1 LEKDERSERW
11 QVIEHPT
18 LPQRPLKSG
27 RLKMAGIALALAA
40 MMGAGAI
47 VAAETL
53 DPSISGG
60 HELAGIVDSQLMISI
75 PYISTRTEIA
85 RGKRRRILIAGI
97 VAISLLCGL
106 AVALV
111 YWLQVDVSWFDKSWL
126 NVLTRPSL

>member
-1 LEKDERSERW
+1 
-11 QVIEHPT
+11 
-18 LPQRPLKSG
+18 
-27 RLKMAGIALALAA
+27 MAGIALALAA

-47 VAAETL
+47 VAAEAL

-60 HELAGIVDSQLMISI
+60 HELAGVVDSQLMISI
-75 PYISTRTEIA
+75 PYISTRAEIA

-111 YWLQVDVSWFDKSWL
+111 YWLQVDISGFDKSWP